1 AGDSDDGGGDGPP
14 GTPGGHYF
22 PNGSVLY
29 QDISDAPVRGDSA
42 DTIAYLESMG
52 GWGTGELRIDFSL
65 EVLTADDG
73 APMRSFTPTDNHYAP
88 DCDEL
93 AVPVPPGGALEGESG
108 YACESGG
115 DCHLIVVHDDKL
127 YEMWKADIQGDTFY
141 GGCLAVWDMRRVYG
155 PEGRGYDCTSADAA
169 GLPIAPLLFSA
180 DEVAAGSIDH
190 AIRLILPN
198 DRIRRRLHVAP

>member
-1 AGDSDDGGGDGPP
+1 PPDRQRIGARPRRHSSTPARTRSSPTPLRAPSGRSGLPTTTMASAGPSRSRTSSGRLNSFSARRAARELWFPAATDRELHDKRSTRMRPSTRALAILSLSLVAAASACAGDSDDGGGDGPP
-14 GTPGGHYF
+14 GTPGVHYF

-93 AVPVPPGGALEGESG
+93 AVPVPPGG
-108 YACESGG
+108 
-115 DCHLIVVHDDKL
+115 
-127 YEMWKADIQGDTFY
+127 
-141 GGCLAVWDMRRVYG
+141 
-155 PEGRGYDCTSADAA
+155 
-169 GLPIAPLLFSA
+169 
-180 DEVAAGSIDH
+180 
-190 AIRLILPN
+190 
-198 DRIRRRLHVAP
+198 